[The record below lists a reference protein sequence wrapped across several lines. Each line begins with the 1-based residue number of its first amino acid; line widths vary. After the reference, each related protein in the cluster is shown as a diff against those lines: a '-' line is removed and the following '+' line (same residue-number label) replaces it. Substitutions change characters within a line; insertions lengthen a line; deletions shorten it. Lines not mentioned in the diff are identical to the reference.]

1 MDQKSIMFFE
11 NDDKSNTAVDL
22 YPYSRYFEFEDSYN
36 YYDIDVNT
44 VLLFLKSN
52 NDYVIRYHDVNK
64 ITVVPLKLKIKNFY
78 GELHAL
84 KSNITLMFI
93 QSDDKELFRKIREIW
108 NKIIEFI
115 GLNIAQDFVK
125 TTLND
130 GHEFIM
136 VDIHKNTSFAEGSYR
151 GEIIIVLH
159 SVIDSYHKT
168 SLVQVKIHK
177 CV

>member
-1 MDQKSIMFFE
+1 
-11 NDDKSNTAVDL
+11 
-22 YPYSRYFEFEDSYN
+22 
-36 YYDIDVNT
+36 
-44 VLLFLKSN
+44 
-52 NDYVIRYHDVNK
+52 
-64 ITVVPLKLKIKNFY
+64 
-78 GELHAL
+78 
-84 KSNITLMFI
+84 MFI
-93 QSDDKELFRKIREIW
+93 QSNDKELFRKIREIW

-136 VDIHKNTSFAEGSYR
+136 VDIHKNTSFVEGSYR

-159 SVIDSYHKT
+159 SVIDSYLKT
-168 SLVQVKIHK
+168 SLAQVKIHK